1 MSADISYYIVFL
13 VMVIILV
20 IFALMMVNNKT
31 NYYTLY
37 ITPYNISYHGNY
49 VYITYTYFV
58 AVGAKSIIVVPLTRT
73 IYGYKNLAYN
83 LSVGAHCSFLM
94 FNSTMFDW
102 GKCN

>member
-1 MSADISYYIVFL
+1 
-13 VMVIILV
+13 
-20 IFALMMVNNKT
+20 MMNNKT

-37 ITPYNISYHGNY
+37 ITPDNISYNGDY

-58 AVGAKSIIVVPLTRT
+58 DAGAEPVIMVPLTKT
-73 IYGYKNLAYN
+73 IYGYKNFAYN
-83 LSVGAHCSFLM
+83 LSLGANCSFLM